1 MDHEGGRVA
10 GLQGE
15 GRMEED
21 EDEDEDEDCWSL
33 ALVSSVKA

>member
-21 EDEDEDEDCWSL
+21 EDEDCWSL

>member
-21 EDEDEDEDCWSL
+21 EDENEDCWSL

>member
-10 GLQGE
+10 GLQG
-15 GRMEED
+15 
-21 EDEDEDEDCWSL
+21 DEDEDCWSL

>member
-21 EDEDEDEDCWSL
+21 EDEDEDCWSL